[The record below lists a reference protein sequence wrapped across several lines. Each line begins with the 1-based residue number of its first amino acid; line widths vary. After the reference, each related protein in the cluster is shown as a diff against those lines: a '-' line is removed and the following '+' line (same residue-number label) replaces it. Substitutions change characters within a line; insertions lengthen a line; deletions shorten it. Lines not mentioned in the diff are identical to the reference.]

1 MVKNI
6 NFKNLTIWFIFC
18 LMLMEIVLLSK
29 QNYQLKKIFQEKII
43 YYQNTPQSIAAG
55 SPGFPF
61 EIELMNGTK
70 ISVKDSM
77 DTDILLIFFSVN
89 CSACSLETPFWKQLY
104 YLPEREFKILGICR
118 DDLEKTVAHVK
129 KYELPFTIGID
140 PDRKIFEKY
149 NVRTIPQKIFLDR
162 NGIIRYVEHGTN
174 LSLIKSRQLL
184 DLWKT
189 NLIDNN
195 REMEK

>member
-1 MVKNI
+1 
-6 NFKNLTIWFIFC
+6 
-18 LMLMEIVLLSK
+18 MLIK
-29 QNYQLKKIFQEKII
+29 QNYLIKKVLKEKII
-43 YYQNTPQSIAAG
+43 YYQNTPQSIATG

-61 EIELMNGTK
+61 EIELLNGTK
-70 ISVKDSM
+70 ISVKDSL

-89 CSACSLETPFWKQLY
+89 CSACSLETPFWKQLH

-118 DDLEKTVAHVK
+118 DDLEKTLAHVK

-140 PDRKIFEKY
+140 PDRNIFEKY
-149 NVRTIPQKIFLDR
+149 NVRTIPQKIFLDH

-174 LSLIKSRQLL
+174 LSLLKSGQLL

-189 NLIDNN
+189 NLINKN

>member
-1 MVKNI
+1 MI
-6 NFKNLTIWFIFC
+6 I
-18 LMLMEIVLLSK
+18 EIVLLTR
-29 QNYQLKKIFQEKII
+29 QNYQIKNVLKEKII
-43 YYQNTPQSIAAG
+43 YYQNTPQSIAEG

-61 EIELMNGTK
+61 EIELINGTK

-77 DTDILLIFFSVN
+77 DTNILLIFFSVN
-89 CSACSLETPFWKQLY
+89 CSACSLEIPLWRQLY
-104 YLPEREFKILGICR
+104 HLPEREFKILGICR
-118 DDLEKTVAHVK
+118 DDLEKTSAHAK

-140 PDRKIFEKY
+140 ADRKIFEKY

-162 NGIIRYVEHGTN
+162 NGIIRYVERGTN
-174 LSLIKSRQLL
+174 LSLLKSGQLL

-189 NLIDNN
+189 NLIDKN

>member
-1 MVKNI
+1 MKKNNI
-6 NFKNLTIWFIFC
+6 KSYLIWFIFC
-18 LMLMEIVLLSK
+18 LMLVEIVLLSK
-29 QNYQLKKIFQEKII
+29 QNFQLKKLFREKII
-43 YYQNTPQSIAAG
+43 YYQNTPQSIAEG

-61 EIELMNGTK
+61 EIDLMNGTK
-70 ISVKDSM
+70 ISIKDSM
-77 DTDILLIFFSVN
+77 NTDIFLIFFGVN

-104 YLPEREFKILGICR
+104 HLPEREFKILGICR
-118 DDLEKTVAHVK
+118 DDLQTTAAHVK

-149 NVRTIPQKIFLDR
+149 NVRTIPQKIFLDH

-174 LSLIKSRQLL
+174 LSLLKSGQLL

-189 NLIDNN
+189 NLIDKN